1 MSTLGTINFALT
13 PKSADCMPEIVYV
26 LINEAMEGLV
36 KIGRTTTSVEQLIKE
51 LDNTSMP
58 LPFQCFYAAEV
69 GNSSIVEGKLHRI
82 FSDKRVRAN
91 REFFRADANQV
102 REAIQL
108 AELRELTP
116 RSDVVVDAGD
126 VQALQKAVATE
137 ERRTRLRFSELQIPL
152 GAVLSFTKDS
162 SVTCTVVADGRVQF
176 EEQVLSPSASALI
189 VVRRMGYQWAAV
201 SGSDYWEF
209 EGETLSARRL
219 RLEDE
224 QA

>member
-1 MSTLGTINFALT
+1 
-13 PKSADCMPEIVYV
+13 MPEIVYV
-26 LINEAMEGLV
+26 LTNEAMEGMV
-36 KIGRTTTSVEQLIKE
+36 KIGRTTTSVEQRIRE

-69 GNSSIVEGKLHRI
+69 GNSLLVEGKLHRI
-82 FSDKRVRAN
+82 FSDKRIRSN

-108 AELRELTP
+108 AELKDVTP
-116 RSDVVVDAGD
+116 KVDVVVDASD

-137 ERRTRLRFSELQIPL
+137 ERRSRLRFTELGISA
-152 GAVLSFTKDS
+152 GAVLTFAKDPQ
-162 SVTCTVVADGRVQF
+162 VACTVVTDGKVEFLGQT
-176 EEQVLSPSASALI
+176 LSPSAAALQA
-189 VVRRMGYQWAAV
+189 VKKMGYQWAAV

-209 EGETLSARRL
+209 EGETLTARRL

-224 QA
+224 QE